1 MPLLCTTKIQKERA
15 MSIFGVYALICTL
28 LLLVYYMVTIW
39 FDLHGSKGSRKEE
52 TETIS
57 TGDMVDTET
66 STAVREL
73 DGGGYQ
79 LSSTEYEEE
88 PVEEPVLVEP
98 SGESERALRIM
109 ELNGGDE
116 ASVFKEAPSNF
127 LIPIY
132 SINTSDL
139 KTVPEKELKTRG
151 VNPGDFI
158 TIPEELRRRIA
169 TSSDVS
175 EMLQEVFHNRS

>member
-1 MPLLCTTKIQKERA
+1 
-15 MSIFGVYALICTL
+15 MSIFGVYALICTF

-79 LSSTEYEEE
+79 LSSTEFEEE
-88 PVEEPVLVEP
+88 PMEEPALVEP
-98 SGESERALRIM
+98 SGESDSET
-109 ELNGGDE
+109 EGTSSE
-116 ASVFKEAPSNF
+116 EAPGSTKEDCNQVNRLYEMQLQGNAMLDNLTRPATQKN
-127 LIPIY
+127 LIHRHKMY
-132 SINTSDL
+132 L
-139 KTVPEKELKTRG
+139 
-151 VNPGDFI
+151 
-158 TIPEELRRRIA
+158 
-169 TSSDVS
+169 
-175 EMLQEVFHNRS
+175 

>member
-1 MPLLCTTKIQKERA
+1 
-15 MSIFGVYALICTL
+15 MSIFGVYALICTF

-79 LSSTEYEEE
+79 LSSTEFEED
-88 PVEEPVLVEP
+88 PMEEQALVES
-98 SGESERALRIM
+98 SGESETETEGISS
-109 ELNGGDE
+109 E
-116 ASVFKEAPSNF
+116 EAPG
-127 LIPIY
+127 
-132 SINTSDL
+132 SIKEDGNDSD
-139 KTVPEKELKTRG
+139 
-151 VNPGDFI
+151 
-158 TIPEELRRRIA
+158 
-169 TSSDVS
+169 SSDGPSDYERAKKVHDEGCLQVNRMY
-175 EMLQEVFHNRS
+175 EMQLHGNAMLANMTAPISQNNLIHRHKTYC